1 MVAMLCPG
9 IISDQATPLLCKALF
24 ECAHTNFRYAGDSAI
39 WLIVKLHA
47 WAHWWSAFV
56 QLSYHYLLS
65 TLCVNGVINYS
76 RPSSAFPCSNWQKA
90 GRSLRTRLI
99 RGHFCEILHHQKI
112 FRRICKVRYCK
123 SFKLKNNYNS
133 QRRLVWRAKNYFG
146 PLGAPCLERHLR
158 IRAQLAPFQWTRQ
171 TSQRTHWSML
181 YQAVVNT
188 SVFEVQVKGS
198 IVEELVVS
206 KVARVRCKISL
217 NRKRPSKNIYDTK
230 GRLRSSEKKSFL
242 S

>member
-24 ECAHTNFRYAGDSAI
+24 ECAHTHFWYAGDSAV
-39 WLIVKLHA
+39 WSIVKLHA

-65 TLCVNGVINYS
+65 TLCVNGVTNYS

-158 IRAQLAPFQWTRQ
+158 IRAQLAPFQWTCEVCMATLTTDKLEYVIPGCRKYKRVWSPGQ
-171 TSQRTHWSML
+171 RLNSRRTSSLESRTSH
-181 YQAVVNT
+181 
-188 SVFEVQVKGS
+188 VQN
-198 IVEELVVS
+198 LS
-206 KVARVRCKISL
+206 K
-217 NRKRPSKNIYDTK
+217 
-230 GRLRSSEKKSFL
+230 
-242 S
+242 